1 MDPMGYMVQYLHF
14 RTLSHS
20 QGINHGST
28 MDVLTSSCK
37 VTRQAAQAQAVAT
50 AVQVMT
56 SQRICGEADFPGL
69 SMVYLW
75 FIYGLSMVYLWF
87 IYGLSMVD
95 DG

>member
-1 MDPMGYMVQYLHF
+1 
-14 RTLSHS
+14 
-20 QGINHGST
+20 

-75 FIYGLSMVYLWF
+75 LMMGKYRKSMKITIFKYLKK
-87 IYGLSMVD
+87 
-95 DG
+95 